1 MTGRRSFIAASAA
14 ALGLALFSGC
24 ELFIDGPRESRLG
37 VCSWSLGVPVDE
49 VAVQMKQLGIKKVH
63 LALTPFIAGDKR
75 HGGSED
81 AAAWQRVK
89 DRVAAGEWIVSATM
103 ISFKGEDYSTLESI
117 RKTGGIVPDANWAFN
132 REMAVKG
139 AALTKELGCR
149 YMSCHAGF
157 LDMSDKDAFGKYR
170 SRVQE
175 MADICRA
182 QGVMLLLETGQETAE
197 HLAEF
202 LRTVENVGVN
212 LDPANMILYAKGD
225 PVEAVKTLSPWI
237 RHVHLKDANLTKDP
251 GTWGT
256 EVPLG
261 DGQIGLY
268 DFLRALK
275 RNWYRG
281 DFAIERE
288 SGDTRFRDIELAA
301 RRFREAAVL

>member
-1 MTGRRSFIAASAA
+1 MIGRRNFVAISALS
-14 ALGLALFSGC
+14 LGLALAAGC
-24 ELFIDGPRESRLG
+24 ALLADGPKAARLG

-49 VAVQMKQLGIKKVH
+49 VAVKMRELGVKKVH

-81 AAAWQRVK
+81 EGAWRRVK
-89 DRVAAGEWIVSATM
+89 ERVASGEWIVSATM

-117 RKTGGIVPDANWAFN
+117 KRTGGIVPDANWEFN
-132 REMAVKG
+132 RGLVVKG
-139 AALTKELGCR
+139 AAMTKELGSK
-149 YMSCHAGF
+149 YLTCHAGF
-157 LDMSDKDAFGKYR
+157 LDVNDAAAFEKYR

-175 MADICRA
+175 MADICQA

-197 HLAEF
+197 HLAAF
-202 LRTVENVGVN
+202 LKTVKNVGVN

-237 RHVHLKDANLTKDP
+237 RHVHLKDANLTKEP

-261 DGQIGLY
+261 DGQIGFY

-275 RNWYRG
+275 RSWYRG

-288 SGDTRFRDIELAA
+288 SGDDRFGDIALAA
-301 RRFREAAVL
+301 RRFREAAAL